1 MARETWHGTVTGY
14 AVDRCRCAECRR
26 AWCEYMRAYQQQP
39 AVKAKRR
46 AYQRAYQQR
55 PAVKTKRRAYLLA
68 YHAELQRLVKLAKQ
82 MEAQHGESP
91 SA

>member
-1 MARETWHGTVTGY
+1 MARETWHGKLSGY
-14 AVDRCRCAECRR
+14 AVYRCRCAECRR
-26 AWCEYMRAYQQQP
+26 ALRESMRAYRQRP

-46 AYQRAYQQR
+46 AYLR
-55 PAVKTKRRAYLLA
+55 A
-68 YHAELQRLVKLAKQ
+68 YHAELRRLVKLAKQ